1 MDIVTAEDIRL
12 RRVAEAVG
20 RAVAAGPD
28 DDAHLHDDVL
38 DALATGTIDAADRE
52 WADAHLATCPRCEED
67 LADRR
72 AVQRAIDAIQT
83 DRRVSTTA
91 GSIPAPRRRAWVVGV
106 PLGLGA
112 AAAIVLAV
120 VLQREPA
127 SAPAAGTAAGTAVP
141 VPVPVDALTPEDR
154 ALVARVLAAGRVEVP
169 EDIAFLE
176 GRAGTLLGATEPD
189 APLTLEAPVA
199 TAVDRPRP
207 EFRWSRVAEA
217 RSYTVRVFDEDFREV
232 ARAKLTTTAWVP
244 DSDLRPGVVYAWQ
257 VTAHTPGGDVSAPE
271 PPRPEARF
279 RILHAADADA
289 IARAR
294 VALGAD
300 RLTLGILEAR
310 AGLLDDA
317 AASFRRARAD
327 AATSSQAAALLASL
341 PGSR

>member
-1 MDIVTAEDIRL
+1 MDVVTTEDIRL

-28 DDAHLHDDVL
+28 DDAHLQDDVL
-38 DALATGTIDAADRE
+38 DALATGTIDGADRE
-52 WADAHLATCPRCEED
+52 WADAHLATCLRCEED

-72 AVQRAIDAIQT
+72 AVQQAIDAIQA
-83 DRRVSTTA
+83 DRRVSTIA
-91 GSIPAPRRRAWVVGV
+91 GSIQLPRRRAWVVGL
-106 PLGLGA
+106 PLGLGV
-112 AAAIVLAV
+112 AAAIVLAL

-127 SAPAAGTAAGTAVP
+127 SAPASGNAAGTTVP
-141 VPVPVDALTPEDR
+141 APADALTPEDR

-169 EDIAFLE
+169 DDIAFLQ
-176 GRAGTLLGATEPD
+176 GRAGTLLGAAEPD

-244 DSDLRPGVVYAWQ
+244 DSDFRPGVVYAWQ

-279 RILHAADADA
+279 RILHAVDADA

-294 VALGAD
+294 IALGAD